1 MKKLLTGLFV
11 LGALVFAANNVFA
24 CDTAQTKLQ
33 IRLTVNVRKIVI
45 AAAKNL
51 VMKTAPADVNK
62 VKNVLVLKIVH
73 AVARRM
79 RNAIAQ
85 KIVIV

>member
-1 MKKLLTGLFV
+1 MFLP
-11 LGALVFAANNVFA
+11 AI
-24 CDTAQTKLQ
+24 TAQTKLQ

-45 AAAKNL
+45 AAARNL

>member
-1 MKKLLTGLFV
+1 M
-11 LGALVFAANNVFA
+11 
-24 CDTAQTKLQ
+24 
-33 IRLTVNVRKIVI
+33 NVRKIVI

>member
-11 LGALVFAANNVFA
+11 LGALVFAANNVLPA
-24 CDTAQTKLQ
+24 ITAQTKLQ